1 MAIVETFRI
10 GRRSGYD
17 APTWG
22 VLTRRLRRQPSLVA
36 GLTIMAVILF
46 IAVAPGLLTDHSPTD
61 VDVTAAMQGPSAE
74 HWFGTDET
82 GRDLYARTLYGTRV
96 TLSVVV
102 GSLLISATLGGL
114 LGLAAGFFGGWT
126 DMVLARLVD
135 VVLSFPPIILGVVIT
150 GVLGPGF
157 ENLVLALSIVYLPVF
172 FRIARSGAVSEAKRS
187 YVEAARSIGVSER
200 AILLRHVLRNVL
212 PLVLLQYMILFPL
225 ALQIEAALGFL
236 GLGIQPPTPDW
247 GAILEQGKNY
257 ILFAPWMSIFPGLFI
272 LVTAFG
278 VILLGRGLQRSLD
291 VR

>member
-1 MAIVETFRI
+1 
-10 GRRSGYD
+10 
-17 APTWG
+17 
-22 VLTRRLRRQPSLVA
+22 
-36 GLTIMAVILF
+36 
-46 IAVAPGLLTDHSPTD
+46 
-61 VDVTAAMQGPSAE
+61 
-74 HWFGTDET
+74 
-82 GRDLYARTLYGTRV
+82 
-96 TLSVVV
+96 
-102 GSLLISATLGGL
+102 
-114 LGLAAGFFGGWT
+114 
-126 DMVLARLVD
+126 
-135 VVLSFPPIILGVVIT
+135 
-150 GVLGPGF
+150 
-157 ENLVLALSIVYLPVF
+157 
-172 FRIARSGAVSEAKRS
+172 
-187 YVEAARSIGVSER
+187 VEAARSIGVSER

>member
-1 MAIVETFRI
+1 M
-10 GRRSGYD
+10 
-17 APTWG
+17 
-22 VLTRRLRRQPSLVA
+22 QP
-36 GLTIMAVILF
+36 
-46 IAVAPGLLTDHSPTD
+46 
-61 VDVTAAMQGPSAE
+61 PSAE

-82 GRDLYARTLYGTRV
+82 GRDIYARTLYGTRV
-96 TLSVVV
+96 TLSVVA
-102 GSLLISATLGGL
+102 GSLLISAALGGL
-114 LGLAAGFFGGWT
+114 LGLAAGFFGAWI

-150 GVLGPGF
+150 GVLGPGLQ
-157 ENLVLALSIVYLPVF
+157 NLVLALSIVYLPVF
-172 FRIARSGAVSEAKRS
+172 FRIARSGAVSEANRT
-187 YVEAARSIGVSER
+187 YVEAARSIGVSES
-200 AILLRHVLRNVL
+200 AIVLRHVLPNVL

-272 LVTAFG
+272 LVTALG
-278 VILLGRGLQRSLD
+278 VILLGRGLQGSLD